1 MLSVDD
7 VRKRVCR
14 LEQLA
19 KGLATE
25 VLLVRRNED
34 PLLYLERRKYLCA
47 IQDAL
52 FGVDAARA
60 ILAQVVARLDDQAGR
75 GRVA

>member
-1 MLSVDD
+1 MLTTED
-7 VRKRVCR
+7 VRRRVGR

-19 KGLATE
+19 KGLARE
-25 VLLVRRNED
+25 VLLVRQNQG

-47 IQDAL
+47 LQDAL

-60 ILAQVVARLDDQAGR
+60 VLAQVLERIDGQAERGKVA
-75 GRVA
+75 